1 MNFIEALLLALAL
14 CVDTLVVSTATA
26 FRDMRSAGGTSS
38 VSPASTTLVG
48 KARDPWHRG
57 LLLAAILAFFQFAF
71 PLLGAL
77 IGDVAR
83 SFIEAVDHWVAFG
96 LLALIGGK
104 MILDGIKKEE
114 EKKEISSSRYLLLNY
129 CMLGVATS
137 IDGLAV
143 GIGLGLDM
151 PMNSVLWVVTVIG
164 VVTFLVALLGVFL
177 GKRNIPVPE
186 RTATVIAGVVLIG
199 LGVKI
204 LIEHLW
210 G

>member
-1 MNFIEALLLALAL
+1 MSFWEALLLALAL
-14 CVDTLVVSTATA
+14 CVDTLVVSTTTA
-26 FRDMRSAGGTSS
+26 FREKMS
-38 VSPASTTLVG
+38 
-48 KARDPWHRG
+48 WHRG
-57 LLLAAILAFFQFAF
+57 LLLAVILGFFQFAF

-104 MILDGIKKEE
+104 MIIDGVKNEKEE
-114 EKKEISSSRYLLLNY
+114 KQRNAITSRYLLLNY
-129 CMLGVATS
+129 SMLGIATS

-143 GIGLGLDM
+143 GIGLGLGH
-151 PMNSVLWVVTVIG
+151 PMSTVLWVVAIIG
-164 VVTFLVALLGVFL
+164 LVTLLTALLGIFL

-186 RTATVIAGVVLIG
+186 RVATIIAGVVLIG

-204 LIEHLW
+204 LIEHLL
-210 G
+210 

>member
-1 MNFIEALLLALAL
+1 MNFIEALLLAFAL
-14 CVDTLVVSTATA
+14 CVDTLVVSTTTA
-26 FRDMRSAGGTSS
+26 FRDMRSAGGTSK
-38 VSPASTTLVG
+38 VSPTGTSLVG
-48 KARDPWHRG
+48 KARGPWHRG
-57 LLLAAILAFFQFAF
+57 LLLATILAFFQFAF

-104 MILDGIKKEE
+104 MILDGVKQEE
-114 EKKEISSSRYLLLNY
+114 EKKEVSSSRYLLLNY
-129 CMLGVATS
+129 SMLGIATS

-151 PMNSVLWVVTVIG
+151 SMNSVLGVVTVIG
-164 VVTFLVALLGVFL
+164 IVTFLVALLGIFL

-204 LIEHLW
+204 LIEHLCC
-210 G
+210 